1 MKLKG
6 LLIMQLQK
14 GSHNKLLISC
24 YYLIK
29 STNRKCFILG
39 QIKKIK
45 AKFLK

>member
-24 YYLIK
+24 YYLNK
-29 STNRKCFILG
+29 RFFDRALTGNVSF
-39 QIKKIK
+39 
-45 AKFLK
+45 